1 MAVRR
6 RGLFVR
12 RTIQEA
18 AMAEKPVL
26 YQIASSASASPFCPS
41 AQPHMREPRVLG
53 VVRDGETSYLD
64 SHVPLTDDLVAL
76 TEPVGPSRVLRIAA
90 RCEENACTHFDG
102 VNCRLAA
109 RIVQLLPAVSDAL
122 PACLIRAEC
131 RWYRQEGRA
140 ACQRCPQIV
149 TEFSDGNE
157 AFRRAAIGE

>member
-1 MAVRR
+1 
-6 RGLFVR
+6 
-12 RTIQEA
+12 
-18 AMAEKPVL
+18 MAENVVL
-26 YQIASSASASPFCPS
+26 YQIASASSAGAFCPS

-53 VVRDGETSYLD
+53 VVRDGDTSYLTE
-64 SHVPLTDDLVAL
+64 HVPLTDDLVAL

-109 RIVQLLPAVSDAL
+109 RIVKLLPVVTDVP

-149 TEFSDGNE
+149 TEFSDQNE
-157 AFRRAAIGE
+157 AFRRAAMGE

>member
-1 MAVRR
+1 
-6 RGLFVR
+6 
-12 RTIQEA
+12 
-18 AMAEKPVL
+18 MAENVVL
-26 YQIASSASASPFCPS
+26 YQIASASSAGAFCPS
-41 AQPHMREPRVLG
+41 AQPQMREPRVLG
-53 VVRDGETSYLD
+53 VVRDGDTSYLTE
-64 SHVPLTDDLVAL
+64 HVPLTDDLVAL

-109 RIVQLLPAVSDAL
+109 RIVQLLPVVTDAL

-149 TEFSDGNE
+149 TEFSDQNE
-157 AFRRAAIGE
+157 AFRRAAMGE